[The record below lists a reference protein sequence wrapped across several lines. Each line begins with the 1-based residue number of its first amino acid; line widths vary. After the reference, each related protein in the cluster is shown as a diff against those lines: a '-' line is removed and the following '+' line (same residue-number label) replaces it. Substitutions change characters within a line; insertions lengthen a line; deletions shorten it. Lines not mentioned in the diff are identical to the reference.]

1 MRRKAIGAAIFAAL
15 LMQGVAFAA
24 TPAPKVTPKV
34 SAKPSAKTTAK
45 PTATPTAKT
54 TAKPTS
60 KTTVTK
66 KPVVKKPVVRK
77 PVVRKPVVKK
87 TTVVP
92 APKIVWPPKGYAA
105 NNGVYAY
112 IPSGTQLVSLLSAK
126 TTLAKTVQQCTAMA
140 CGAVYVGSDS
150 DCQYWEINSKIY
162 GPNPADV
169 TTMIEYGT
177 LRTLAP
183 ATKAKTILPVI
194 LVSGEPLI
202 PHQAD
207 ILKILGITQDSF
219 YNQLASGKSLTQ
231 IAGSKINS
239 IVAALSAAE
248 TKAIAAQSVAG
259 TITSEQAQA
268 LFDATSVRIATEL
281 TNYNLSVGGITVSCW
296 TQAATETVPGFTYTS
311 DLNHF

>member
-45 PTATPTAKT
+45 PTATPTAKP
-54 TAKPTS
+54 TATPTS

-126 TTLAKTVQQCTAMA
+126 TTLANTVKQCTAMA

-248 TKAIAAQSVAG
+248 TKSIAAQSVAG
-259 TITSEQAQA
+259 TITSDQAQA

>member
-1 MRRKAIGAAIFAAL
+1 MRTKAIGAAIFAAL

-24 TPAPKVTPKV
+24 SPTPKVTPKV
-34 SAKPSAKTTAK
+34 SAKPSAK
-45 PTATPTAKT
+45 PSATPTAKT
-54 TAKPTS
+54 TAKPT
-60 KTTVTK
+60 TTVTK
-66 KPVVKKPVVRK
+66 KPVVKKPVVRE
-77 PVVRKPVVKK
+77 PVIRKPVVKK

-92 APKIVWPPKGYAA
+92 PPKIVWPPKGYAA

-126 TTLAKTVQQCTAMA
+126 TTLAQTVKQCTAMA

-207 ILKILGITQDSF
+207 ILKILGITQDSL

-259 TITSEQAQA
+259 TITSDQAQA
-268 LFDATSVRIATEL
+268 LNDATSVRIATEL
-281 TNYNLSVGGITVSCW
+281 TNYNLNVGSITVSCW
-296 TQAATETVPGFTYTS
+296 TQAPTETIPGFTYTS

>member
-1 MRRKAIGAAIFAAL
+1 
-15 LMQGVAFAA
+15 
-24 TPAPKVTPKV
+24 
-34 SAKPSAKTTAK
+34 
-45 PTATPTAKT
+45 
-54 TAKPTS
+54 
-60 KTTVTK
+60 
-66 KPVVKKPVVRK
+66 
-77 PVVRKPVVKK
+77 
-87 TTVVP
+87 
-92 APKIVWPPKGYAA
+92 
-105 NNGVYAY
+105 
-112 IPSGTQLVSLLSAK
+112 
-126 TTLAKTVQQCTAMA
+126 MA

-259 TITSEQAQA
+259 TITSDQAQA
-268 LFDATSVRIATEL
+268 LNDATSVRIATEL

-296 TQAATETVPGFTYTS
+296 TQAATDTVPGFTYTS
-311 DLNHF
+311 NLNHF

>member
-1 MRRKAIGAAIFAAL
+1 MRTKAIGAAIFAAL

-24 TPAPKVTPKV
+24 SPTPKVTPKV
-34 SAKPSAKTTAK
+34 SAKPSAK
-45 PTATPTAKT
+45 PSATPTAKT
-54 TAKPTS
+54 TAKPT
-60 KTTVTK
+60 TTVTK

-92 APKIVWPPKGYAA
+92 PPKIVWPPKGYAA

-126 TTLAKTVQQCTAMA
+126 TTLANTVKQCTAMA

-207 ILKILGITQDSF
+207 ILKILGIAQDSF

-259 TITSEQAQA
+259 TITSDQAQA
-268 LFDATSVRIATEL
+268 LNDATSVRIATEL
-281 TNYNLSVGGITVSCW
+281 TNYNLNVGGITVSCW
-296 TQAATETVPGFTYTS
+296 TQAPTETVPGFTYTS

>member
-1 MRRKAIGAAIFAAL
+1 MRTKAIGTAIFAAF
-15 LMQGVAFAA
+15 LMQGVAYAP
-24 TPAPKVTPKV
+24 TPAPKVTPIV
-34 SAKPSAKTTAK
+34 SAKPTAK
-45 PTATPTAKT
+45 PTAKT
-54 TAKPTS
+54 TAKPVA
-60 KTTVTK
+60 KPTTKATATKKPVVK

-87 TTVVP
+87 TVVP
-92 APKIVWPPKGYAA
+92 VPKIVWPPKGYAA

-126 TTLAKTVQQCTAMA
+126 TTLAKTVKQCTAMA

-150 DCQYWEINSKIY
+150 ECQYWEINSKVY

-169 TTMIEYGT
+169 TEMIQYGT

-183 ATKAKTILPVI
+183 ATKAKTVLPVI
-194 LVSGEPLI
+194 LVSNEPLI
-202 PHQAD
+202 PHLAE
-207 ILKILGITQDSF
+207 ILKILGISQDSF
-219 YNQLASGKSLTQ
+219 YNQIASGKSLAQ
-231 IAGSKINS
+231 IAGSKINA

-259 TITSEQAQA
+259 IITSDQAQA

-296 TQAATETVPGFTYTS
+296 TQAPTDTVPGFTYTS

>member
-15 LMQGVAFAA
+15 LMQGVAYAA
-24 TPAPKVTPKV
+24 TPAPKATPKV
-34 SAKPSAKTTAK
+34 SAKPTAK
-45 PTATPTAKT
+45 PTAKT
-54 TAKPTS
+54 TAKPVA
-60 KTTVTK
+60 KPTTKATATKKPVVK

-87 TTVVP
+87 TVVP
-92 APKIVWPPKGYAA
+92 VPKIVWPPKGYAA

-126 TTLAKTVQQCTAMA
+126 TTLAKTVKQCTAMA

-150 DCQYWEINSKIY
+150 ECQYWEIISKVY

-169 TTMIEYGT
+169 TEMIQYGT

-183 ATKAKTILPVI
+183 ATKAKTVLPVI
-194 LVSGEPLI
+194 LVSNEPLI
-202 PHQAD
+202 PHLAE
-207 ILKILGITQDSF
+207 ILKILGISQDSF
-219 YNQLASGKSLTQ
+219 YNQIASGKSLTQ
-231 IAGSKINS
+231 IAGSKINA

-259 TITSEQAQA
+259 IITSDQAQA

>member
-1 MRRKAIGAAIFAAL
+1 MRLKAIGAAIFAAL

-24 TPAPKVTPKV
+24 SPTPKVTPKV
-34 SAKPSAKTTAK
+34 SAKPSAK
-45 PTATPTAKT
+45 PSATPTAKT
-54 TAKPTS
+54 TAKPT
-60 KTTVTK
+60 TTVTK

-87 TTVVP
+87 TTVVLP
-92 APKIVWPPKGYAA
+92 PKIVWPPKGYAA

-126 TTLAKTVQQCTAMA
+126 TTLANTVKQCTAMA

-248 TKAIAAQSVAG
+248 TKSIAAQSVAG
-259 TITSEQAQA
+259 TITSDQAQA

-296 TQAATETVPGFTYTS
+296 TQAPTETVPGFTYTS